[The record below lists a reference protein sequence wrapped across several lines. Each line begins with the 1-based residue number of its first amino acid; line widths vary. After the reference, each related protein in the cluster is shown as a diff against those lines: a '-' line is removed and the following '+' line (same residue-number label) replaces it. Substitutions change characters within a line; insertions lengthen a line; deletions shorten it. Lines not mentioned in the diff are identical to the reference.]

1 MRFQRKVLLPL
12 LSIVGLVLTVLP
24 AASTATPAA
33 AAPIHPAVWAQ
44 LQAAADGRAE
54 FFVLLAEQPDLSAA
68 NAITDWK
75 AKGRWVTETLQRT
88 AKRTQQ
94 PVTKSLESHKLSA
107 HVDRWQPFWIV
118 NTVAVHGDAVAV
130 RTLAAQPGVA
140 QVLPAV
146 KLEAPETLPAT
157 APSGLAPAAIE
168 WNVQQINAD
177 DVWALGYTGT
187 GLVVANVD
195 TGVDHTHPALVNQ
208 YRGNQGAGAA
218 GPFNHDYNWFD
229 PYWSS
234 PAPSALPHAATAS
247 EPDFHGTH
255 VMGTEVGADGGNNQ
269 IGVAPGARWIAA
281 FGCCIDNASLLAAL
295 QWMAA
300 PTRLNGSDPNPDLR
314 PHAVQNSWG
323 GPGGSLI
330 FQQAV
335 AALKAAGIFVSA
347 SAGNNGGYGCG
358 SLGSPGDN
366 PAMFSV
372 GASTPSGGVSFVS
385 SRGPDPFSGLTGPD
399 LIAPGQQVRSAYRNG
414 SYAYLT
420 GTSMAGPHV
429 AGAVALLW
437 QANPA
442 LVGRVDY
449 TAELLRKTAEPVYTA
464 GEVCGGIDSGS
475 EHPNNSAG
483 WGRLDVLRA
492 VQVAGNGDSRLSVTV
507 VDDSGRPLPGA
518 EVTITVAAPDGRLVN
533 LTGIADANGVYDFWL
548 APGLMDAAAK
558 LFGYAEA
565 TVRSVSLESGT
576 RALTLTLAR
585 LPRYTLQG
593 VVAEQR
599 ARQVHLPLVAASA
612 AMTAFSPAGL
622 SETSQV
628 SHEQLAAPAV
638 SLKRLA
644 ARVSLLGDPVPA
656 VNTDCNGMFT
666 LSLPEGLH
674 TLLVEAPGYAA
685 QKLTVQVTGD
695 VMRTVFMQPVHDYAV
710 SDSRSGDV
718 TFAWVDATGGTR
730 HRMNDDASKRIA
742 LADARTFTFYGVT
755 YQELFVSSNGFV
767 VFGYPF
773 DRFHGV
779 VPFEGLPNNAIYAYA
794 EDLNPAAG
802 AQYGTG
808 FDNGIYTWQEGDRL
822 VIQYNEV
829 EHWAQGD
836 PETFELILDLA
847 TGEIIMQYQQ
857 VSWPDFTTVA
867 LEDLAGKRGV
877 AYSYANSADL
887 QAGLAV
893 RFRPIYG
900 QPGLSCAP

>member
-1 MRFQRKVLLPL
+1 MRFRRRVLLL
-12 LSIVGLVLTVLP
+12 VLSIVSLILTSLP
-24 AASTATPAA
+24 AASTAMPAL
-33 AAPIHPAVWAQ
+33 AAPIDPAVWAAMD
-44 LQAAADGRAE
+44 AAADGRAE
-54 FFVLLAEQPDLSAA
+54 FFVLLADQPDLSAA
-68 NAITDWK
+68 DGITDWQ
-75 AKGRWVTETLQRT
+75 AKGRWVMETLQRT
-88 AKRTQQ
+88 AKRAQQ
-94 PVTKSLESHKLSA
+94 PVMKSLKSHKLSA

-118 NTVAVHGDAVAV
+118 NAIAVHGDAVAA
-130 RTLAAQPGVA
+130 RTLAVQPGVA
-140 QVLPAV
+140 RVLPAI
-146 KLEAPETLPAT
+146 KLEAPQTLPAA
-157 APSGLAPAAIE
+157 APEGLAPAAIE

-177 DVWALGYTGT
+177 DVWALGFTGA

-195 TGVDHTHPALVNQ
+195 TGVDYTHPALVNQ
-208 YRGNQGAGAA
+208 YRGNQGAGAS
-218 GPFNHDYNWFD
+218 GPFSHDYNWFD
-229 PYWSS
+229 PHWNSRA
-234 PAPSALPHAATAS
+234 PAALPHSAAAGD
-247 EPDFHGTH
+247 PDFHGTH
-255 VMGTEVGADGGNNQ
+255 VMGTEVGADGSNNQ

-300 PTRLNGSDPNPDLR
+300 PTRLDGSDPNPDLR

-335 AALKAAGIFVSA
+335 ATLKAAGIFVSA

-366 PAMFSV
+366 PAMFST
-372 GASTPSGGVSFVS
+372 GASTASGGVSFVS

-442 LVGRVDY
+442 LVGQVDY
-449 TAELLRKTAEPVYTA
+449 TAELLRKTAEPVYTP
-464 GEVCGGIDSGS
+464 GEVCGGIDSGT

-507 VDDSGRPLPGA
+507 VDEAGRSLPGA
-518 EVTITVAAPDGRLVN
+518 EVTVAVAAPDGRLVR
-533 LTGIADANGVYDFWL
+533 LTGAADANGVAKFWV
-548 APGLMDAAAK
+548 APGLVDVTARLFGTIEAAAP
-558 LFGYAEA
+558 
-565 TVRSVSLESGT
+565 SVMLESGT
-576 RALTLTLAR
+576 RSLTLTLGQ
-585 LPRYTLQG
+585 LPQYTLQG

-599 ARQVHLPLVAASA
+599 AHQVHLPLAAASA
-612 AMTAFSPAGL
+612 ATSSLAEASP
-622 SETSQV
+622 V
-628 SHEQLAAPAV
+628 SHEQVAAPAAG
-638 SLKRLA
+638 LKRLS
-644 ARVSLLGDPVPA
+644 ARISLPGSPLPA
-656 VNTDCNGMFT
+656 VHTDCNGFFT
-666 LSLPEGLH
+666 LHLPQGSH
-674 TLLVEAPGYAA
+674 TLLVEAPGYAP

-730 HRMNDDASKRIA
+730 HRLNDDASKRIA
-742 LADARTFTFYGVT
+742 LTDGQSFTYYGVP
-755 YQELFVSSNGFV
+755 YPELFFSSNGFV

-802 AQYGTG
+802 IQYGTG

-847 TGEIIMQYQQ
+847 TGEIVVQYQQ

-867 LEDLAGKRGV
+867 LEDWAGKRGV
-877 AYSYANSADL
+877 TYSYANSAHL

-900 QPGLSCAP
+900 QPGLSCAR